1 MTGKKEQ
8 EELRVAR
15 TIMIRALIL
24 AAIVALVVSAAP
36 VASAGTSKKPPSQAV
51 DVERGLDAAFEDGDE
66 LFETVYLRNAQPK
79 PRRIVATKDTD
90 IASTKLRRGR
100 S

>member
-1 MTGKKEQ
+1 MTAEQQKEQ
-8 EELRVAR
+8 EDLRAAR

-51 DVERGLDAAFEDGDE
+51 DVKRGLDAAFEAGTSYSR
-66 LFETVYLRNAQPK
+66 LC
-79 PRRIVATKDTD
+79 
-90 IASTKLRRGR
+90 SCGR
-100 S
+100 PSPSRAGLL